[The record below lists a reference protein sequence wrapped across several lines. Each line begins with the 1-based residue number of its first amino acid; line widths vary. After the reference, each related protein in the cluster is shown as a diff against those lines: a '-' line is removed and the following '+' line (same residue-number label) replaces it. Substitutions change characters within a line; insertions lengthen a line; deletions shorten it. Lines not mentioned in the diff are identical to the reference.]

1 MARIF
6 GTLAQAIYH
15 DQTVYNEDDFLF
27 NRDSRDGY
35 ICGEEAKEQMKS
47 GFKSGCSTIGKDQ
60 KKDDFGCFESYGL
73 FWSSLATCW
82 DYGPKCPSS
91 HSAGQCDEISEHIKK
106 LNNIYCQIDT
116 VKRRE
121 ICSKNLCTG
130 GCKYKHIQKRFQY
143 DQLNEL
149 EKQLCS
155 TCQSQEDEFDNNLYD
170 LIAADCSG
178 KVIINF
184 FRILNGLSLRELS
197 LNTF

>member
-1 MARIF
+1 MF
-6 GTLAQAIYH
+6 GILYQSIYR
-15 DQTVYNEDDFLF
+15 DQTVYSEDDFLF
-27 NRDSRDGY
+27 NRDSRDEY

-47 GFKSGCSTIGKDQ
+47 GFNYGCSTIGKDR
-60 KKDDFGCFESYGL
+60 KEDDFGCFESYGL
-73 FWSSLATCW
+73 FGSSLATCW

-91 HSAGQCDEISEHIKK
+91 LSAGQCDVISEHVKK

-130 GCKYKHIQKRFQY
+130 GCKYKHIQKRFLY

-155 TCQSQEDEFDNNLYD
+155 TCQSQDDDFDNNLYD

-178 KVIINF
+178 KIY
-184 FRILNGLSLRELS
+184 EP
-197 LNTF
+197 

>member
-1 MARIF
+1 M
-6 GTLAQAIYH
+6 
-15 DQTVYNEDDFLF
+15 F

-91 HSAGQCDEISEHIKK
+91 YSAGECDEISENIKK

-155 TCQSQEDEFDNNLYD
+155 TCQSQEDDFDNNLYD

-178 KVIINF
+178 IVAINIF
-184 FRILNGLSLRELS
+184 SNLNDSSLNGSS